1 MMHVPQ
7 EGQGYEPKHKDRKPA
22 PYDGKSEWRNYIV
35 QFEMIAEINK
45 WDPPYKSLGISN
57 MFEGGCSWCFI

>member
-1 MMHVPQ
+1 MIGPRGALRRDIYTGWNRPDMMHVPQ

-45 WDPPYKSLGISN
+45 
-57 MFEGGCSWCFI
+57 